1 MSSLLSTLRAHWKL
15 CLGLLIGLFIFSV
28 SVGISGAYVL
38 AYTSTE
44 EFCVSCHEMSYNFD
58 EYKGT
63 IHDTNR
69 TGVRA
74 ICTDCHVPHTPG
86 PLVWAK
92 MKATKDLFYTYILPS
107 IDTKEKFE
115 AKRAVMAQRVWKE
128 MKESDSHECRSC
140 HRADKMSVDLQSAK
154 AQARHAKAKVDG
166 KTCIDCHFGIAHHE
180 PEGPGPTELFG
191 KAEAPAPVAAPAAAP
206 ASAPK

>member
-1 MSSLLSTLRAHWKL
+1 MIEFFKKLRQHWKL
-15 CLGLLIGLFIFSV
+15 AVGGLLALGIFSV

-38 AYTSTE
+38 AHTSTE
-44 EFCVSCHEMSYNFD
+44 EFCVSCHEMSYNFA

-74 ICTDCHVPHTPG
+74 ICTDCHVPHEPG

-92 MKATKDLFYTYILPS
+92 LKASKDLFYTYILPS

-115 AKRAVMAQRVWKE
+115 AKRAHMAQNIWRE
-128 MKESDSHECRSC
+128 MKANDSSTCRSC
-140 HRADKMSVDLQSAK
+140 HRVDKMDPNLQSEKAK
-154 AQARHAKAKVDG
+154 VRHARAKVDG
-166 KTCIDCHFGIAHHE
+166 KTCIECHFAIAHKE
-180 PEGPGPTELFG
+180 PEGPGPAELFSN
-191 KAEAPAPVAAPAAAP
+191 AATKPE
-206 ASAPK
+206 

>member
-1 MSSLLSTLRAHWKL
+1 MSIVKTLISHWKL
-15 CLGLLIGLFIFSV
+15 TLVGLVSLFIFSV
-28 SVGISGAYVL
+28 LVGISGAYVL
-38 AYTSTE
+38 AATSTE
-44 EFCVSCHEMSYNFD
+44 EFCVGCHEMSYNFA

-74 ICTDCHVPHTPG
+74 VCTDCHVPHKPG

-92 MKATKDLFYTYILPS
+92 IKASKDMFYTYIVPS

-128 MKESDSHECRSC
+128 MMEGDSHECRSC
-140 HRADKMSVDLQSAK
+140 HRADKMKVDMQSAV
-154 AQARHAKAKVDG
+154 AQKKHAKATAEG
-166 KTCIDCHFGIAHHE
+166 TTCIVCHYGIAHTE
-180 PEGPGPTELFG
+180 PSGPGPAELFG
-191 KAEAPAPVAAPAAAP
+191 NKVVAQ
-206 ASAPK
+206 